1 MFAKK
6 QYTAVIITFITL
18 TKRRNTKK
26 VFYKKTCRV
35 PVLKQLNFQKT
46 MFAT

>member
-26 VFYKKTCRV
+26 IFYKKTCR
-35 PVLKQLNFQKT
+35 VLKQLNFQKT